1 MRVALI
7 GILLSGCTLY
17 ESGGG
22 GGGGDDD
29 DPIPPGGGPVG
40 RFFSIDRTQVGP
52 NECLFNEEN
61 MTHSVSV
68 EAVSSVFVDGIQPA
82 GVVVRTAP
90 AVKSNGDPPNVV
102 FAMFESWSG
111 VEGGSAS
118 PMVQYEIWVSGNTI
132 IGDARTAFSNSTPIG
147 PPSCSYAWTLSGF

>member
-1 MRVALI
+1 MRLALI
-7 GILLSGCTLY
+7 GILLGGCTLY
-17 ESGGG
+17 ENGGG

-29 DPIPPGGGPVG
+29 VIPPNGGPVG
-40 RFFSIDRTQVGP
+40 RFFSIDRTKTAP
-52 NECLFNEEN
+52 NQCFFKEED

-68 EAVSSVFVDGIQPA
+68 ESGSSVFVDGIQPA
-82 GVVVRTAP
+82 GVVVRTQP
-90 AVKSNGDPPNVV
+90 AVKANGDPPNVV

-118 PMVQYEIWVSGNTI
+118 PMVQYDIWVSGNTI

-147 PPSCSYAWTLSGF
+147 PPSCSYVWTLSGF

>member
-7 GILLSGCTLY
+7 GILLGGCTLY

-22 GGGGDDD
+22 GGGSDD
-29 DPIPPGGGPVG
+29 DPIPPDGGPVG
-40 RFFSIDRTQVGP
+40 RFFSIDRTKTTP
-52 NECLFNEEN
+52 TECFFNEED

-68 EAVSSVFVDGIQPA
+68 ESVNAVFVDGIQPA
-82 GVVVRTAP
+82 GVIVRTQA
-90 AVKSNGDPPNVV
+90 AVKSNGDAPNVV
-102 FAMFESWSG
+102 FATFESWSG

-132 IGDARTAFSNSTPIG
+132 VGDARTAFSNSTPIG